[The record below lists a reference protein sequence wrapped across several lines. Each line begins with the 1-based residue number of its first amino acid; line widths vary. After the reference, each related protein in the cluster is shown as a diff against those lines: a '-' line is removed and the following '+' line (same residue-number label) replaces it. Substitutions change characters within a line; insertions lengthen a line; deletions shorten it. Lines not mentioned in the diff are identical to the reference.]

1 VLTPVRR
8 KKLPDN
14 LAERIQ
20 AYIIERDFK
29 PGDRLPST
37 AELAARFEVGHPTL
51 REGLKKLETIGII
64 SVKHGSGIYVGEN
77 VNRIFLINP
86 VLQEKEPTRK
96 ILLDL
101 IEAREPIEL
110 QSVGLAAERITGEE
124 LQALRSLLDSA
135 KEHLEEDEILSQVNM
150 GFHKAIA
157 SASGNTVLW
166 QVLEAL
172 TSLFREEQ
180 RALIHIYASRLKD
193 YEQHEQIFEAL
204 KNKNKELA
212 VARMRSHLAS
222 VRQAILKW
230 NPRRDRQ

>member
-1 VLTPVRR
+1 VLIPLRH

-14 LAERIQ
+14 LAESIQ

-37 AELAARFEVGHPTL
+37 AELASRFQVGYPTL
-51 REGLKKLETIGII
+51 REGLKKLETLGII
-64 SVKHGSGIYVGEN
+64 AVRHGSGIFVGEN
-77 VNRIFLINP
+77 INRIFLINP

-96 ILLDL
+96 VLLDL

-110 QSVGLAAERITGEE
+110 QSVGLAAEHITTEE
-124 LQALRSLLDSA
+124 LQTLRTLLDNA
-135 KEHLEEDEILSQVNM
+135 KEHLEDDEDLSRVNM
-150 GFHKAIA
+150 EFHKAIA
-157 SASGNTVLW
+157 AASGNTVLS

-172 TSLFREEQ
+172 TSVFRQEQ
-180 RALIHIYASRLKD
+180 RALIHIYASRLND

-204 KNKNKELA
+204 QAKNKELA
-212 VARMRSHLAS
+212 VARMQSHLSS